1 VIELLGS
8 PPRSVKSLKPRV
20 DKVIYYETSIRD
32 SSNSLRGKISFKDG
46 IVIAVQKPNFKSLK
60 LAN

>member
-1 VIELLGS
+1 
-8 PPRSVKSLKPRV
+8 V